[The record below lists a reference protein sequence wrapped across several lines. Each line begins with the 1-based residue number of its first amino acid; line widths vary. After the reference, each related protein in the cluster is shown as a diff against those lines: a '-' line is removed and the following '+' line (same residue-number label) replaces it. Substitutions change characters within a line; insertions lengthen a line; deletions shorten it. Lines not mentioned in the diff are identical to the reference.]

1 MREELKDEKTIDR
14 ASQHHVHVLRISS
27 TVPFTI
33 IVTAMIYGL
42 GYLNGSGTEL
52 LSFLTSRRS
61 TVSEADWSAPRY
73 DRYDKY
79 TLEKGKYNPIAKV
92 PGEDLVL
99 EREYVPGRID
109 GKAVVEWP
117 VDSTVPLP
125 R

>member
-14 ASQHHVHVLRISS
+14 VSQHHVHVLRISS
-27 TVPFTI
+27 AVPLTMIATVL
-33 IVTAMIYGL
+33 IYGL
-42 GYLNGSGTEL
+42 GYLNGSGAEL
-52 LSFLTSRRS
+52 MSAFTSWP
-61 TVSEADWSAPRY
+61 TVSEERRSALRY

-79 TLEKGKYNPIAKV
+79 TLGKGKYNPIAKV
-92 PGEDLVL
+92 PGEDLLV
-99 EREYVPGRID
+99 ERKYVPGRID